1 MLSTTP
7 AGCRTVIDSVPG
19 LSVGI
24 VSPWIWVA
32 SPAASRNNCA
42 VRKALKPAQSWAAPT
57 SDIIVSTNSG
67 VRRSMMSAAL
77 SMTARRS
84 LGPDSDHDENAL
96 DADSTASMA
105 SSTLAAAPS
114 VTTSPV
120 SGFRRSNVRPS
131 WASRLSLSMISCV
144 CMEPS
149 LSPLTCDRH
158 IAGQQCHGKF
168 AAARAG
174 GTGSGQKMT
183 TGLTVAPDS
192 ESLKAVLMSSS
203 L

>member
-1 MLSTTP
+1 MARTASTPAPFHGAMLNTTP

-32 SPAASRNNCA
+32 SPAASRSSCV

-57 SDIIVSTNSG
+57 SDIIASMNSG

-84 LGPDSDHDENAL
+84 LGPDSDHDANAF

-105 SSTLAAAPS
+105 SSTPAAAPS

-120 SGFRRSNVRPS
+120 SGLRRSNVRPS
-131 WASRLSLSMISCV
+131 WASRLRLSMISCV
-144 CMEPS
+144 CMKPS
-149 LSPLTCDRH
+149 LSPLTSRSSR
-158 IAGQQCHGKF
+158 GFQN
-168 AAARAG
+168 R
-174 GTGSGQKMT
+174 T
-183 TGLTVAPDS
+183 TGLTVSPDS